1 MKSRQLKFTMEFVGQ
16 VNNLIKGLNIN
27 KEAISI
33 HAFKS
38 RQLNERI
45 EGYSKKYK
53 DPEYMKTLSLPE
65 QKALTDNA
73 RNAYGVYQ
81 SLAREIDYLEMTKH
95 SQFIVNATQ
104 ALDNAYILIK
114 YFYEEIE
121 GVITENI
128 IPKFNAIVIKDFV
141 GGKYEN
147 QVFNLMT
154 EMEVFTHDF
163 YEDNEGHPEELIHAY
178 LAQGYMW
185 LKLEHERLKTEAM
198 PEIKKIEIPKE
209 IEPEFPAGP
218 DEKKN

>member
-1 MKSRQLKFTMEFVGQ
+1 MKSRQLKITMEFVGQ
-16 VNNLIKGLNIN
+16 VNNLIKGLNLN

-81 SLAREIDYLEMTKH
+81 NLAREIDYLEMTKH

-121 GVITENI
+121 GIITENI

-163 YEDNEGHPEELIHAY
+163 YEDNHGHPEELIHAY

>member
-81 SLAREIDYLEMTKH
+81 NLAREIDYLEMTKH

>member
-1 MKSRQLKFTMEFVGQ
+1 MKSRQLKITMEFVGQ
-16 VNNLIKGLNIN
+16 VNNLIKGLNLN

-33 HAFKS
+33 HASKS

-121 GVITENI
+121 GIITENI

-163 YEDNEGHPEELIHAY
+163 YEDNHGHPEELIHAY

>member
-81 SLAREIDYLEMTKH
+81 NLAREIDYLEMTKH

-121 GVITENI
+121 GIITENI

-163 YEDNEGHPEELIHAY
+163 YEDNHGHPEELIHAY

>member
-1 MKSRQLKFTMEFVGQ
+1 MKSRQLKITMEFVGQ